1 MIILSKR
8 DAQFFAVSMI
18 LVSLFGLICQHYSNV
33 SLLNYISMKVTQY
46 CVAARITAI
55 PQAVRSTAG
64 GHLEHD
70 ALQHGLVRRLG
81 GVVLAQVEQGDG
93 GTCHIHNNVTT

>member
-1 MIILSKR
+1 M
-8 DAQFFAVSMI
+8 Q
-18 LVSLFGLICQHYSNV
+18 Q
-33 SLLNYISMKVTQY
+33 
-46 CVAARITAI
+46 
-55 PQAVRSTAG
+55 TAG

-81 GVVLAQVEQGDG
+81 GVVLTQVEQGDG